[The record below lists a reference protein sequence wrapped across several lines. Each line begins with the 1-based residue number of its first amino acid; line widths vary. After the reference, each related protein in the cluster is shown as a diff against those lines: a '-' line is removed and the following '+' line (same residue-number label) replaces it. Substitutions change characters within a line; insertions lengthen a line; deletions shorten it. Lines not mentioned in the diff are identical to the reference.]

1 MTTTVKNFLR
11 KRGDSYPIDVYV
23 VDDGGLPVDITDA
36 TFLLTVDPGEA
47 PTTDAGNEFQSTG
60 AITGVATNGLVRFA
74 ITAAQ
79 ADLLGVFFYDVQM
92 TASGGEITTILE
104 GSITFDQDITKD

>member
-1 MTTTVKNFLR
+1 M
-11 KRGDSYPIDVYV
+11 
-23 VDDGGLPVDITDA
+23 
-36 TFLLTVDPGEA
+36 
-47 PTTDAGNEFQSTG
+47 
-60 AITGVATNGLVRFA
+60 ATNGLVRFA